1 MKGALDPKAVLVL
14 AVSLTSP
21 GLLASPAR
29 PRSFGG
35 LLYKV
40 RAFVLMI
47 YKLLAEL
54 DV

>member
-21 GLLASPAR
+21 GRFASPAR
-29 PRSFGG
+29 PWSFGS
-35 LLYKV
+35 LLSKV

>member
-1 MKGALDPKAVLVL
+1 MKGTLDSKAVLVL

-21 GLLASPAR
+21 GPLTSPAR
-29 PRSFGG
+29 PWSFGG